1 MAKSLQDQLLSKGLI
16 DKKKAKTIKKAQ
28 RVSKREQA
36 AESDE
41 SKLRAQ
47 EALLA
52 KSERDKELNRKKNE
66 QAAQKAELAQI
77 KQLIETKQINNAG
90 GEIAYQFS
98 HGKNIKKIYV
108 NELLHEQ
115 LVKGLIAI
123 VTQVENYALVPRQ
136 VAEKIAQRDA
146 SFVVVLNSNKGDEA
160 DENDP
165 YADYKIPD
173 DLMW

>member
-1 MAKSLQDQLLSKGLI
+1 MAKSLQDQLLNKGLI

-28 RVSKREQA
+28 RISKREQS

-41 SKLRAQ
+41 GKLRAQ
-47 EALLA
+47 EALQV
-52 KSERDKELNRKKNE
+52 KSERDKELNRQKNE
-66 QAAQKAELAQI
+66 KAAQKAVLAQI
-77 KQLIETKQINNAG
+77 KQLIETNQINNAD

-98 HGKNIKKIYV
+98 HGKNVKKLYV
-108 NELLHEQ
+108 SELLQDQ

-123 VTQVENYALVPRQ
+123 VTQEENYALVPRL
-136 VAEKIAQRDA
+136 VAEKISQRDA
-146 SFVVVLNSNKGDEA
+146 TFVVVLNSNEGDVA